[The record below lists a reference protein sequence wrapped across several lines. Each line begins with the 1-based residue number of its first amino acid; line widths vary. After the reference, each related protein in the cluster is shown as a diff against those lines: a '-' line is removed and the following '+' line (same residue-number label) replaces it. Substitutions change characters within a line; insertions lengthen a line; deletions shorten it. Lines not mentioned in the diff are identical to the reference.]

1 VSRRSLKTN
10 KICEAAGV
18 IDMAKQW
25 KVRNRTL
32 LILWLIYI
40 VAFLDRAN
48 FSVAAPY
55 IAKELNLSAGQIG
68 LVMSAFIFGY
78 GWFQVVGGILAD
90 RIGSRKTML
99 IALTW
104 WTVFTAAT
112 GMATSI
118 VTMVIV
124 RFLFGVGEAFQPPA
138 AFKAVSVWF
147 PKAERLRATS
157 MMSGATALA
166 PAITPLI
173 VVWVVQNFGWR
184 SMFYAFA
191 IPGAL
196 VAILVYRHLYSRPSE
211 HPEITLAEQEEILEG
226 QSASNQTERIGLLQA
241 FKVPKLLMLCAIYL
255 VYDITYWGFFSWM
268 PSYLVDIR
276 HFAMVKMGIYAS
288 LPFLAGFIGLMLANT
303 IGTKIFR
310 GNKPYFLS
318 AIWIIGA
325 ASLYAAYKAESAEA
339 CVALMAVTAGCG
351 IFMAQGPFWALVTER
366 MPNQAM
372 GFLSAVINGAGKI
385 GGSIA
390 PLAIGVS
397 ITATG
402 GSYESA
408 FALMAGCLLVCAVLV
423 LFVRER
429 SKIANREPDSQSLET
444 GQPLRASPGQQ

>member
-1 VSRRSLKTN
+1 MT
-10 KICEAAGV
+10 
-18 IDMAKQW
+18 KQW
-25 KVRNRTL
+25 KIRNRTL

-55 IAKELNLSAGQIG
+55 IAKELDLSAGQIG

-78 GWFQVVGGILAD
+78 GWFQVIGGLLAD

-112 GMATSI
+112 GMATGI
-118 VTMVIV
+118 VSMVIV

-147 PKAERLRATS
+147 PKSERLRATS
-157 MMSGATALA
+157 FMSGATALA
-166 PAITPLI
+166 PAVTPLI
-173 VVWVVQNFGWR
+173 VVWFVQSFGWR
-184 SMFYAFA
+184 TMFYAFA
-191 IPGAL
+191 VPGLL

-211 HPEITLAEQEEILEG
+211 HPEITQAEQDEILEG
-226 QSASNQTERIGLLQA
+226 QPASNQTEKLTLLQA
-241 FKVPKLLMLCAIYL
+241 FKVPKLLMLCVIYL

-268 PSYLVDIR
+268 PSYLVDVR

-288 LPFLAGFIGLMLANT
+288 LPFLAGFVGLMLANT

-310 GNKPYFLS
+310 GNKSRFLS

-325 ASLYAAYKAESAEA
+325 ASLYSAFQVDSAEA
-339 CVALMAVTAGCG
+339 CIALMAVTAGCG

-366 MPNQAM
+366 MPSQAM
-372 GFLSAVINGAGKI
+372 GVLSAVINGAGKI

-390 PLAIGVS
+390 PLAIGLS
-397 ITATG
+397 ISATG
-402 GSYESA
+402 GSYQSA

-423 LFVRER
+423 LFTQEK
-429 SKIANREPDSQSLET
+429 SKTANSDSYSDTSSGAEAMTKSL
-444 GQPLRASPGQQ
+444 SPHQ

>member
-1 VSRRSLKTN
+1 
-10 KICEAAGV
+10 
-18 IDMAKQW
+18 
-25 KVRNRTL
+25 
-32 LILWLIYI
+32 
-40 VAFLDRAN
+40 
-48 FSVAAPY
+48 
-55 IAKELNLSAGQIG
+55 
-68 LVMSAFIFGY
+68 MSAFIFGY

-118 VTMVIV
+118 VTMIIV

-138 AFKAVSVWF
+138 AFKALSVWF

-166 PAITPLI
+166 PAITPL
-173 VVWVVQNFGWR
+173 
-184 SMFYAFA
+184 FYAFA

-226 QSASNQTERIGLLQA
+226 QSASSQTERIGLLQA
-241 FKVPKLLMLCAIYL
+241 FKLPKLLMLCAIYL

-325 ASLYAAYKAESAEA
+325 ASLYAAYKAESAET
-339 CVALMAVTAGCG
+339 CIALMAVTAGCG

-402 GSYESA
+402 GSYQSA

-423 LFVRER
+423 LFVREK
-429 SKIANREPDSQSLET
+429 SKIADREIDSQDIDA
-444 GQPLRASPGQQ
+444 GQPLNAVPSQQ